1 MFLVLGDCYKQLLVN
16 IQENYTNL
24 RRLKK
29 KVMHFSLANFTFAS
43 MQNKGK

>member
-1 MFLVLGDCYKQLLVN
+1 MFLVLGDYYKQLLVN

-29 KVMHFSLANFTFAS
+29 KSDAFFISKLYFCFNA
-43 MQNKGK
+43 K